1 MSYRKSKKYFQNIK
15 LYGVIGAAVIM
26 AMSVTA
32 CSTAANAASS
42 TEATQTADATA
53 SANGIYS
60 YDDMFTNRDLDVGY
74 EESEAVHINLADDFT
89 TLTMGDDEEET
100 SVSGVTVDGNV
111 ITITEEG
118 TYILSGTLTEGQVI
132 VDADDAKVQLVLDNA
147 DITCASSAAIYVKS
161 ADKTFITLA
170 EGSENILMNTA
181 EYEAIDDN
189 NIDAVIFSKDDLTL
203 NGNGTL
209 TINSEYG
216 HGIVSKDDLKLTSGT
231 YNITAASHALSGKD
245 SVRIAGGTF
254 NLVSG
259 KDGIHSENTDDE
271 EKGFVYI
278 AGGDYSIESTGDGI
292 DASYVVQIDDGTF
305 DITAGGGAEN
315 STKTHNDMM
324 GGGPGGAPDG
334 GNGGPGGDG
343 NAPQMGETPSGDSSD
358 SSTDRPTPPDKTDS
372 DSSDSSN
379 GSGQTPPEKPD
390 GAPGGNAG
398 SSDSTDKQTPPEKP
412 SGDTSNDGNTQQAP
426 DTTTVSTES
435 TGQDSAAAADS
446 TTTDNTADGATTD
459 DSTTE
464 DSISTKGIKAD
475 GAIYVNGGTFNV
487 DSADDSVHSNSDV
500 TLNAGTY
507 TLSTG
512 DDGVHSDEALLVNGG
527 TITISKCYEGLE
539 GLTVT
544 INDGDI
550 DITSD
555 DDGINAAGG
564 NDASG
569 FGGMGGDGF
578 MGMKAPG
585 DTDSADDDNVQNDTS
600 TDEMWMEINGGSIH
614 VLAGGDGLDS
624 NGDLTINGGEVYID
638 GPSDNGNSAID
649 YGDRSSCYINGGTV
663 VAIGSSGMAEEISDE
678 SDQQV
683 AFVKLDSQMQ
693 AGDVTLTDSDGNVIV
708 SYTALK
714 AYDCVIISTKDL
726 TEGQTYTLT
735 TSGTETEVSL

>member
-32 CSTAANAASS
+32 CSTAANAASN

-74 EESEAVHINLADDFT
+74 EESEAVHINLADDST

-324 GGGPGGAPDG
+324 GGGPGG
-334 GNGGPGGDG
+334 DG
-343 NAPQMGETPSGDSSD
+343 NAPQMGEAPNSDSSD

-372 DSSDSSN
+372 DTSDSSN
-379 GSGQTPPEKPD
+379 GNGQTPPEMPD
-390 GAPGGNAG
+390 GAPGENAG

-412 SGDTSNDGNTQQAP
+412 SGDTSNGGGTQQVP

-435 TGQDSAAAADS
+435 TDQNSAAADG
-446 TTTDNTADGATTD
+446 TTGDNVANDNTTS

-464 DSISTKGIKAD
+464 DNASTKGIKAD
-475 GAIYVNGGTFNV
+475 GAIYVNGGTFNI

-507 TLSTG
+507 TISTG
-512 DDGVHSDEALLVNGG
+512 DDGVHSDTALLVNGG
-527 TITISKCYEGLE
+527 TITISESYEGLE

-550 DITSD
+550 DITAS

-585 DTDSADDDNVQNDTS
+585 DTDSADEDNVQNDTS

>member
-1 MSYRKSKKYFQNIK
+1 MSYRRSKKYFQNIK

-32 CSTAANAASS
+32 CSTAANAASD

-53 SANGIYS
+53 SPNGIYS
-60 YDDMFTNRDLDVGY
+60 YDDMFTTRDLDVGY
-74 EESEAVHINLADDFT
+74 EESEAVHINLADDST

-100 SVSGVTVDGNV
+100 SVSGVTVDGNI

-147 DITCASSAAIYVKS
+147 DITCASSAAIYVKN
-161 ADKTFITLA
+161 AKKTFITLA
-170 EGSENILMNTA
+170 DGSENILMNTA

-216 HGIVSKDDLKLTSGT
+216 HGIVSKDDLKLTSGI

-315 STKTHNDMM
+315 FTKTHNDMM
-324 GGGPGGAPDG
+324 GGGPGG
-334 GNGGPGGDG
+334 DG
-343 NAPQMGETPSGDSSD
+343 NAPQMGEEPGGDSSG
-358 SSTDRPTPPDKTDS
+358 
-372 DSSDSSN
+372 SSN

-390 GAPGGNAG
+390 GAPGENAG
-398 SSDSTDKQTPPEKP
+398 NTDSGDKQTPPEKP

-426 DTTTVSTES
+426 DATTVSTES
-435 TGQDSAAAADS
+435 TDQDSAAADG
-446 TTTDNTADGATTD
+446 TTSDNATNGNNTSGSATSN
-459 DSTTE
+459 STTE
-464 DSISTKGIKAD
+464 DTASTKGIKAD
-475 GAIYVNGGTFNV
+475 GAIYVNGGTFNI

-512 DDGVHSDEALLVNGG
+512 DDGVHSDAALLVNGG
-527 TITISKCYEGLE
+527 TITISESYEGLE

-550 DITSD
+550 DITAS

-585 DTDSADDDNVQNDTS
+585 DTKSADNDNVESDTS

-624 NGDLTINGGEVYID
+624 NGDLTINGGEVYVD

-663 VAIGSSGMAEEISDE
+663 VALGSSGMAEEISDE
-678 SDQQV
+678 SDQQT